1 MSINE
6 IKRLNFGY
14 DLDGGGYSFE
24 EGTDDLY
31 GYYTL
36 DSGFDYLPLPE
47 DALTNE
53 YGRLASCGL
62 FVFSPDACG
71 STDFPLN
78 FKVKPDDPD
87 SDVYVRISQGQFFG
101 TDRECYCHGRMVE
114 WDPDRWGQPL
124 SEEDAL
130 RYHRNGVKVKGPNPF
145 SEKRRYF
152 FEHDVDGDASH
163 GHPYPDCERC
173 EGEGTVDSPGG
184 AWAVYDLR
192 DAEDWEWVDND
203 EFDSVLCD
211 TVEGL
216 IAQRGGIGWLMGIDG
231 IYEILKEELNNIVL
245 IELAAVSGR
254 DESGHKIEEDDE

>member
-36 DSGFDYLPLPE
+36 DSGLDYLPLPE

-53 YGRLASCGL
+53 YGRPDTCGL

-78 FKVKPDDPD
+78 FKDKPDDPD
-87 SDVYVRISQGQFFG
+87 SDVYVRISEGQFFG
-101 TDRECYCHGRMVE
+101 SDHECHCHCVIVDYTGAAGEGPELEGDDLFRYAAAGVEYKGEKPISLGGRY
-114 WDPDRWGQPL
+114 RL
-124 SEEDAL
+124 
-130 RYHRNGVKVKGPNPF
+130 
-145 SEKRRYF
+145 
-152 FEHDVDGDASH
+152 EHTGNTNDQA
-163 GHPYPDCERC
+163 YPDCERC
-173 EGEGTVDSPGG
+173 EGDGIVDSPGG

-192 DAEDWEWVDND
+192 GAEDWEWV
-203 EFDSVLCD
+203 ESEEYDSA
-211 TVEGL
+211 L
-216 IAQRGGIGWLMGIDG
+216 IAEVEQIVAERGADCLMLIAGV
-231 IYEILKEELNNIVL
+231 YELLSDALNN
-245 IELAAVSGR
+245 EALARLASMNGR
-254 DESGHKIEEDDE
+254 DPSTGHKIEED